1 MGQSEKRPD
10 LIQDHQGDL
19 IVDGSDNSNREENV
33 RPRQK
38 ALHRGL
44 YEGAAKQLK

>member
-19 IVDGSDNSNREENV
+19 IEDGSDNSNREENV

-38 ALHRGL
+38 SIPQGAL
-44 YEGAAKQLK
+44 